1 MKYGIYR
8 EGNLVTVL
16 HSTTVD
22 EAKAKRMAVE
32 LSFDDRATYIV
43 ASLGPNTPREF
54 NPFDPFRPRVIFR
67 SKGL

>member
-8 EGNLVTVL
+8 EGGFVTVL

-22 EAKAKRMAVE
+22 EAKAKRMAKE
-32 LSFDDRATYIV
+32 LAFDDRATYIV
-43 ASLGPNTPREF
+43 AVLGPNTPGEF